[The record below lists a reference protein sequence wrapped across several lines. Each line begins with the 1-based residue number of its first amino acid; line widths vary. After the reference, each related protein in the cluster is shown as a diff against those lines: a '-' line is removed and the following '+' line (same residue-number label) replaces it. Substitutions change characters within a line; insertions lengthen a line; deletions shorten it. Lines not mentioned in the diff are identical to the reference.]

1 MGGPEG
7 RKALVDEGFASSLRK
22 IVEWSGPVPVYVG
35 SPTGTN
41 AGAAGVLSTS
51 SSGST
56 GSGSLGTYAGRVPS
70 PMRYHHHRID
80 EDKKL
85 TDMARLALEWL
96 EHGDAYSGSI

>member
-1 MGGPEG
+1 MGGSEG
-7 RKALVDEGFASSLRK
+7 RKALVDEGFASSLRR

-41 AGAAGVLSTS
+41 AGAGGPLS
-51 SSGST
+51 SSAST
-56 GSGSLGTYAGRVPS
+56 GSGSLGSYAGRVPS

-85 TDMARLALEWL
+85 TDMARLALDWL
-96 EHGDAYSGSI
+96 EHGDAYSG